1 MNNNDIKWLLC
12 IFIPIG
18 IGIGFISGYFY
29 GYDEATKQVADIIN
43 GILRKG

>member
-1 MNNNDIKWLLC
+1 MTNNDIKWLLI

-18 IGIGFISGYFY
+18 IGIGFIGGYFY
-29 GYDEATKQVADIIN
+29 GYNEATQNVAAIIN